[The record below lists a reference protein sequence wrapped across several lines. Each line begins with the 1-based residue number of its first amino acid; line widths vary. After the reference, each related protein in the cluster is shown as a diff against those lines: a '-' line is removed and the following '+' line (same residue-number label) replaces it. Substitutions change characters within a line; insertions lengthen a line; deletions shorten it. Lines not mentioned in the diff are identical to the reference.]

1 VKIFFDNNVPAPL
14 RRHMLHHQVSR
25 AWETGWATTK
35 NGTLLRQVE
44 VAGFDVMVTG
54 DKNIKHQQN
63 LAGLHLAM
71 VVLGTTRWKVLQH
84 HTVPVVEAVD
94 RATPGSYQAL
104 PDPTPPKP
112 KPPRTPG
119 PRP

>member
-1 VKIFFDNNVPAPL
+1 MKVFFDNNVPAPL
-14 RRHMLHHQVSR
+14 RRDMPHHQVSTAR
-25 AWETGWATTK
+25 QTGWASIV
-35 NGTLLRQVE
+35 NGDLLREVE
-44 VAGFDVMVTG
+44 VGGFDVMVTG

-63 LAGLHLAM
+63 LTGRRVAL
-71 VVLGTTRWKVLQH
+71 VVLGTIDWNVLRH
-84 HTVPVVEAVD
+84 HATAVVQAVD

-112 KPPRTPG
+112 PRRPG

>member
-1 VKIFFDNNVPAPL
+1 MKIFFDNNVPAPL
-14 RRHMLHHQVSR
+14 RRHMPYHQVPT
-25 AWETGWATTK
+25 AWQMGWATTK
-35 NGTLLRQVE
+35 NGTLLQQVE
-44 VAGFDVMVTG
+44 GAGFDVMVTG

-84 HTVPVVEAVD
+84 HTVPVVDAFD
-94 RATPGSYQAL
+94 RATPGGYQAL

-112 KPPRTPG
+112 PRSPG